1 MRSLAG
7 AGLQLACHRV
17 RPALAHTTLPHP
29 SCAALTNDHKALSK
43 QVEQLLHHLHSLSN
57 EAGGAPSAPAP
68 AAPAPAAPLPLAA
81 AAAAAGGGYA
91 GPPPPPPFAVID
103 ELTPGSPA
111 AEAGLQ
117 LGDQLCR
124 FGEVTRDAPSTLQAV
139 AAALA
144 AHEGR
149 PVAAVVLRQG
159 APVAL
164 QLTPRQWGG
173 RGLLG
178 CHLRPL

>member
-1 MRSLAG
+1 MHTR
-7 AGLQLACHRV
+7 R
-17 RPALAHTTLPHP
+17 RPAACRAPRRPPSHLLTL
-29 SCAALTNDHKALSK
+29 SAALTNDHKALSK
-43 QVEQLLHHLHSLSN
+43 QAEQLLYRLHAASN
-57 EAGGAPSAPAP
+57 QAGG
-68 AAPAPAAPLPLAA
+68 AAPAPAAAATAAATAAARPPAA
-81 AAAAAGGGYA
+81 AAAVAGGGGGYE

-111 AEAGLQ
+111 ADAGLL
-117 LGDQLCR
+117 LGDQLCS
-124 FGEVTRDAPSTLQAV
+124 FGGVTRETPSTLQAV

-144 AHEGR
+144 ANEGR

-159 APVAL
+159 APL
-164 QLTPRQWGG
+164 ELHLTPRQWGG